1 MVYAPSQ
8 KVMMKILQGLIFCFA
23 CNIRAQSTGEVLLVQ
38 RYQPNKT
45 YTQQTSQATKMQV
58 HFVKM
63 PEGMAGSTP
72 DKVLTLVTVKGKH
85 VLTTSNRNSNGN
97 LHYTAGLEQRIT
109 IKVNDEQQKVPGQ
122 ADLMS
127 FSYKGHFDSLGSV
140 SLDSVINGADNLQ
153 QLKTTINNFTKNMQL
168 PNKMVKV
175 GSSISHEVPFSM
187 DQFSGKLMMRYHL
200 DSIAGNKAYFTLD
213 QNMDIDMKIAQMDM
227 KGKAK
232 GPGKMTFL
240 IQEQMVDFMSS
251 ELFMDIKSTI
261 GEMVMDMEGK
271 TELTVNMYMK

>member
-1 MVYAPSQ
+1 
-8 KVMMKILQGLIFCFA
+8 MKILQGLIFCFA